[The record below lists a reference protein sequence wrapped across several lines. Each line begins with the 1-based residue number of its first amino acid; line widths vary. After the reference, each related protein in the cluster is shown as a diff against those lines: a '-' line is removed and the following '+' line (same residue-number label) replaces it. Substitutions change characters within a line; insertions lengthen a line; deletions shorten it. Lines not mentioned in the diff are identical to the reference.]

1 MSVVRSSSV
10 EETLEIARAFGAGL
24 RPGDV
29 VSLVGELGAGK
40 THFAKG
46 VALGLGIEEAVTS
59 PTFNILRLYDGSYED
74 ERGERQPLQ
83 LAHWDLYRLEDE
95 EQLEDVDFFGILE
108 SGCASLVEWADKFP
122 GILPEDATIVTIDV
136 IDETTREITVERCH
150 G

>member
-46 VALGLGIEEAVTS
+46 VALGLGIEDAVTS

-74 ERGERQPLQ
+74 ESGERQPLQ

-136 IDETTREITVERCH
+136 IDETTREITVERSC

>member
-74 ERGERQPLQ
+74 ESGERQPLQ

-95 EQLEDVDFFGILE
+95 GQLEDVDFFGILE

-136 IDETTREITVERCH
+136 IDETTREITVERNQ

>member
-1 MSVVRSSSV
+1 MSAVRSSSV

-74 ERGERQPLQ
+74 ESGERQPLQ

-108 SGCASLVEWADKFP
+108 SGSASLVEWADKFP

-136 IDETTREITVERCH
+136 IDETTREITIS
-150 G
+150 

>member
-74 ERGERQPLQ
+74 ESGERHPLQ

-136 IDETTREITVERCH
+136 IDETTREITVERNH

>member
-74 ERGERQPLQ
+74 ESGERQPLQ

-136 IDETTREITVERCH
+136 IDETTREITVERSC

>member
-10 EETLEIARAFGAGL
+10 EETLEIARAFGAAL

-74 ERGERQPLQ
+74 EGGERQPLQ
-83 LAHWDLYRLEDE
+83 LAHWDLYRLENE

-136 IDETTREITVERCH
+136 IDETTREITVERNH

>member
-1 MSVVRSSSV
+1 MSAVRSSSV

-74 ERGERQPLQ
+74 ESGERQPLQ

-136 IDETTREITVERCH
+136 IDETTREITIS
-150 G
+150 

>member
-1 MSVVRSSSV
+1 M
-10 EETLEIARAFGAGL
+10 
-24 RPGDV
+24 
-29 VSLVGELGAGK
+29 
-40 THFAKG
+40 
-46 VALGLGIEEAVTS
+46 TS

-74 ERGERQPLQ
+74 ESGERQPLQ

-136 IDETTREITVERCH
+136 IDETTREITVERSC

>member
-1 MSVVRSSSV
+1 MSAVRSSSV

-46 VALGLGIEEAVTS
+46 VALGLGIEEVVTS

-74 ERGERQPLQ
+74 ESGERQPLQ
-83 LAHWDLYRLEDE
+83 LSHWDLYRLEDE

-136 IDETTREITVERCH
+136 IDEITREITIS
-150 G
+150 

>member
-74 ERGERQPLQ
+74 ESGERQPLQ

-122 GILPEDATIVTIDV
+122 GILPGDATIVTIDV